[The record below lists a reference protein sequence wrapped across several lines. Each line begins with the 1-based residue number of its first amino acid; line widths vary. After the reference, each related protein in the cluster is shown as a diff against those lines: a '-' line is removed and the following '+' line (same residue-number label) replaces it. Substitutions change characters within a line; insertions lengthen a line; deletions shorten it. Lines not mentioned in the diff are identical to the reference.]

1 MWLALCNNQNKNGF
15 AKKKKSSTPRGFILE
30 TINVIAVRETT
41 ENKIRDNF
49 ISLSD
54 SKLFTQPFT

>member
-1 MWLALCNNQNKNGF
+1 MWLALCINQNKNGF
-15 AKKKKSSTPRGFILE
+15 AAKEEALLQEDLCLE